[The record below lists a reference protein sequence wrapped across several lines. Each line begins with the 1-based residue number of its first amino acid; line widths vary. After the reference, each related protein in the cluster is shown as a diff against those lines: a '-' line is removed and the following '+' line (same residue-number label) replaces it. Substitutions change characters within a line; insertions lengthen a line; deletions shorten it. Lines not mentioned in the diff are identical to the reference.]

1 MNCYDYC
8 VPVKLIPGPPGQ
20 PGAPGLQ
27 GPQGQPGHDGLQG
40 PAGPAGI
47 TGATGAQGDPGP
59 GYPVNAYAAVNTS
72 DQTFR
77 LTEFW
82 NTDVKFPVDD
92 IQINPKV
99 ERISD
104 EQFRALES
112 GVYRVYYKFEA
123 WDSTVS
129 TNSWNWGV
137 ALLVNGSFI
146 RKTAVRF
153 GGSQFVTYSDYSLL
167 RLNSGDTINLH
178 GIGGGGITAD
188 NLTLDHAYISFEKI
202 SD

>member
-40 PAGPAGI
+40 PPGPSGI
-47 TGATGAQGDPGP
+47 TGATGPQGDPGP
-59 GYPVNAYAAVNTS
+59 GYPVNAYVAVNTS

-104 EQFRALES
+104 EQFRTLES

-123 WDSTVS
+123 
-129 TNSWNWGV
+129 G
-137 ALLVNGSFI
+137 
-146 RKTAVRF
+146 TA
-153 GGSQFVTYSDYSLL
+153 QCPLIL
-167 RLNSGDTINLH
+167 
-178 GIGGGGITAD
+178 GIGELHCL
-188 NLTLDHAYISFEKI
+188 LTDLLYEKQRFDLEAA
-202 SD
+202 SL